1 MSARLL
7 AFAAALLLAG
17 TAHAVTPDEVKQK
30 IEKAHPVQVLKVE
43 PTDVDGR
50 AAFSVRV
57 MSKDTRTNGGFGV
70 STLTVDAETG
80 QLIPAF
86 RHQASG
92 YTLPETVSGDP
103 REINVPEQ
111 GFKTWR

>member
-7 AFAAALLLAG
+7 ALAAALLLAG

-30 IEKAHPVQVLKVE
+30 IEKAYAVQVLKVE
-43 PTDVDGR
+43 PTQIEDR
-50 AAFSVRV
+50 AAFAVRV

-70 STLTVDAETG
+70 STLTVDAESG

-103 REINVPEQ
+103 HQINVPEH